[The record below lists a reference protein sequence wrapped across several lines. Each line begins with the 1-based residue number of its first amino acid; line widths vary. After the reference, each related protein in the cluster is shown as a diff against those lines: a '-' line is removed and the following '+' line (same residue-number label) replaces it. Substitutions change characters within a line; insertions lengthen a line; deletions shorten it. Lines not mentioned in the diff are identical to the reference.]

1 MAKEEITLLKYKDVL
16 KQIEGIECH
25 LMLGN
30 GFNRGLGVNTS
41 YESIFQK
48 MAENNHGIY
57 KEAENIAIESN
68 YDLEQF
74 IGKLTESIDKTN
86 QFLRKYV
93 ANKIK
98 FDFMKAAHEIVKSEI
113 KNIYAKKNEGIFV
126 LLKNFT
132 NYFTLNY
139 DSFLYLLLLNFRL
152 DDNSAKKTIA
162 IQPSLKFIEEDM
174 NATQN
179 DIYSE
184 IKEAREKG
192 VLNIKIGNSANSE
205 TTPLNMLT
213 KTHFKNEIT
222 QYSKSQNKNWKSAD
236 IERVVKSILEEEKK
250 NKILELVNDGSGI
263 QSLFD
268 GTKEFVFDVNRET
281 QNLFFLHGAFHIYRD
296 GKIEKKITQSSDKA
310 LYDRLEEILN
320 NDERDIICIFQA
332 ENKISEINKSEY
344 LKNAYNKL
352 SKLGGTMVIIGCS
365 LSENDN
371 HIYEQINK
379 SGINTLY
386 ISATKASKSKIEER
400 VKKIFHSKKIVLFE
414 AESISYEL
422 PVIEDPV
429 DNLQN
434 S

>member
-1 MAKEEITLLKYKDVL
+1 MAKEEITLSKYKDVL
-16 KQIEGIECH
+16 KQVEGQECH
-25 LMLGN
+25 LLLGN
-30 GFNRGLGVNTS
+30 GFNLGLGVDTG
-41 YESIFQK
+41 YKAIFQK

-74 IGKLTESIDKTN
+74 IGKLVETIDNGN

-113 KNIYAKKNEGIFV
+113 KNVYAKQNEGIFM

-139 DSFLYLLLLNFRL
+139 DTFLYLLLLNFKL
-152 DDNSAKKTIA
+152 DDNSEEKTIA
-162 IQPSLKFIEEDM
+162 IQPTLKFIEEDM
-174 NATQN
+174 NSTQN

-184 IKEAREKG
+184 IKKAREQGKLSINMG
-192 VLNIKIGNSANSE
+192 SDSNSL
-205 TTPLNMLT
+205 TTSMNVLT
-213 KTHFKNEIT
+213 KTHFKNVIT
-222 QYSKSQNKNWKSAD
+222 QYSKDQNKNWKSTD

-250 NKILELVNDGSGI
+250 NRILEIVDDGSGI

-268 GTKEFVFDVNRET
+268 DTKEFVFDVNRET

-296 GKIEKKITQSSDKA
+296 GKMEKKITQSSDKA

-320 NDERDIICIFQA
+320 NGEKDIICVFQSD
-332 ENKISEINKSEY
+332 NKIDEINKSEY
-344 LKNAYNKL
+344 LRNAYSKL
-352 SKLGGTMVIIGCS
+352 SKLSGSMVIIGCS
-365 LSENDN
+365 LSENDS

-386 ISATKASKSKIEER
+386 ISATRGSKSKIKER
-400 VKKIFHSKKIVLFE
+400 AKKIFHSKKIVLFE

-422 PVIEDPV
+422 PVIEE
-429 DNLQN
+429 
-434 S
+434 SEATFKKS